1 MTVPLMIGVCGGTGA
16 GKTTLTQKI
25 IAIFGET
32 RVALI
37 DTDAYYRDRSHLPLQ
52 ERHHCNFD
60 HPDALDLPLLIEHL
74 RSLRN
79 RKPVMQQVYDF
90 ATHARKKEHVRI
102 EPKEILVV
110 DGILIFAIEE
120 LCRLF
125 DLKIFIEEAAD
136 IRLLRRI
143 SRDVR
148 QRGRTVESVAQQ
160 YLATVR
166 PMHNLFVEPSK
177 EKADIILKAGDD
189 WQSVIIEIKQLAESG
204 RRGTH

>member
-1 MTVPLMIGVCGGTGA
+1 MPSPLLIGVCGGTGA
-16 GKTTLTQKI
+16 GKTTLAQKI

-32 RVALI
+32 RTALI
-37 DTDAYYRDRSHLPLQ
+37 NTDAYYRDRSHLPLQ
-52 ERHHCNFD
+52 ERHHSNFD

-74 RSLRN
+74 QSLRSGQ
-79 RKPVMQQVYDF
+79 PVLQQVYDF
-90 ATHARKKEHVRI
+90 ATHARKQERIRI
-102 EPKEILVV
+102 EPKEIIVV

-125 DLKIFIEEAAD
+125 DLKIFLDEAAD

-143 SRDVR
+143 SRDVL
-148 QRGRTVESVAQQ
+148 QRGRTIESVAQQ

-166 PMHNLFVEPSK
+166 PMHHLFVEPSK

-189 WQSVIIEIKQLAESG
+189 WQSVILAIKQLAESS
-204 RRGTH
+204 RGSAG